1 MSATTGVTNAGP
13 MTGRYCKPSSGAVCG
28 MATGGVTVVAAAA
41 NGVGAAAADVVA
53 RLAGLVSP
61 AVRPNSCRA
70 AAIIIHG
77 NGESNGAVGEL
88 PASGLRTAL
97 TTLDIAVVTT
107 MTGGCGRC
115 FGVSTTTSAMFG
127 TEDTVTLVV
136 GAGSSAALGASA
148 FLVSSAVFTDSVA
161 ARTVRAAAVP
171 AFSVFPLG
179 SWVDCRDALD
189 FFVFFGVDS
198 VAAAFASLES
208 VVVSDFS
215 PCCCLFSDD
224 AAPDLDSDD
233 DADPDV
239 VDGSADATPCP
250 TKTAAPIPRATA
262 NPPIRPTYAPAPMR
276 MYIPSADALRPRL
289 RRDATIRG

>member
-61 AVRPNSCRA
+61 DVRPNSCRA

-97 TTLDIAVVTT
+97 TTLDITVVTT

-127 TEDTVTLVV
+127 TENTVTLVV
-136 GAGSSAALGASA
+136 GAGFGRLGCVGLS
-148 FLVSSAVFTDSVA
+148 
-161 ARTVRAAAVP
+161 
-171 AFSVFPLG
+171 G
-179 SWVDCRDALD
+179 
-189 FFVFFGVDS
+189 FVG
-198 VAAAFASLES
+198 
-208 VVVSDFS
+208 
-215 PCCCLFSDD
+215 CLH
-224 AAPDLDSDD
+224 
-233 DADPDV
+233 
-239 VDGSADATPCP
+239 
-250 TKTAAPIPRATA
+250 
-262 NPPIRPTYAPAPMR
+262 
-276 MYIPSADALRPRL
+276 RL
-289 RRDATIRG
+289 RRGAHRSSRGGAGLFRLPVGLVGRLS